1 MFSRTA
7 SRMSAYAASS
17 TASPSWKSMVRTEL
31 LSSLALKSLF
41 EEVPSLAMQGS
52 LRYSI
57 IGADRWPRHTASQRS
72 HRVLRAGDAQ
82 GDAALWRR
90 GDPDVACQG
99 RARGQ

>member
-7 SRMSAYAASS
+7 SRMSAFNAASS

-31 LSSLALKSLF
+31 LSSLALKSFL

-57 IGADRWPRHTASQRS
+57 VGADRWPRPTASQRR
-72 HRVLRAGDAQ
+72 HRILGAGDEQ
-82 GDAALWRR
+82 GDGALWSGGDADVGWR
-90 GDPDVACQG
+90 GG
-99 RARGQ
+99 